1 MATYAQL
8 AMAAQGAKDR
18 SVIEAA
24 QEKELQRREKA
35 SKWGGWGRTLGL
47 LGAGLSTGG
56 MSLLGG
62 AVLTGLGGLAGRSV
76 GRALGGGRERDA
88 EKDIDALFYQGA
100 QSDYSKNIHD
110 YQKGMRERMLTDA
123 GRDMFSAYTFNKY
136 MKPKVAEAWGDMQTK
151 WTGRFGTDA
160 EKLAMAT
167 GDPQA
172 LEKIKQ
178 AKLFGEDPNT
188 RGIFGLEFGSPKI
201 DGPTI
206 GWDELAQMDLP
217 AKRPLPPQQ
226 LSQNISPV
234 DTEALMDTNL
244 LNIAA
249 PSSTN
254 VSINQ
259 LPISPNLNTN
269 QLQRQPLGSGILAPE
284 FNPNFGN
291 ENYLNNAFNLWR
303 GGN

>member
-18 SVIEAA
+18 AAINAA
-24 QEKELQRREKA
+24 QERELQRREKA

-56 MSLLGG
+56 MSLLGA
-62 AVLTGLGGLAGRSV
+62 AVATGLGGLAGRSV

-88 EKDIDALFYQGA
+88 EKDIDALFYKGA

-110 YQKGMRERMLTDA
+110 YQKGMRERMLVDT

-136 MKPKVAEAWGDMQTK
+136 MKPKAVEAWGDMKTK

-188 RGIFGLEFGSPKI
+188 RGLFGQDYSSPRI

-206 GWDELAQMDLP
+206 GWDELAKMDLP
-217 AKRPLPPQQ
+217 ANRPLPPQQ
-226 LSQNISPV
+226 LSQNISAI
-234 DTEALMDTNL
+234 DTDALMDTNL

-254 VSINQ
+254 VDFSQLPMTPNINTNQ
-259 LPISPNLNTN
+259 LPI
-269 QLQRQPLGSGILAPE
+269 QPAGGGVLAPE

-303 GGN
+303 GN

>member
-1 MATYAQL
+1 
-8 AMAAQGAKDR
+8 
-18 SVIEAA
+18 
-24 QEKELQRREKA
+24 
-35 SKWGGWGRTLGL
+35 
-47 LGAGLSTGG
+47 
-56 MSLLGG
+56 
-62 AVLTGLGGLAGRSV
+62 
-76 GRALGGGRERDA
+76 
-88 EKDIDALFYQGA
+88 
-100 QSDYSKNIHD
+100 
-110 YQKGMRERMLTDA
+110 
-123 GRDMFSAYTFNKY
+123 
-136 MKPKVAEAWGDMQTK
+136 
-151 WTGRFGTDA
+151 
-160 EKLAMAT
+160 
-167 GDPQA
+167 
-172 LEKIKQ
+172 
-178 AKLFGEDPNT
+178 
-188 RGIFGLEFGSPKI
+188 
-201 DGPTI
+201 
-206 GWDELAQMDLP
+206 MDLP